1 MTTSKIVALHQP
13 CPSSTCGSSDAYCE
27 YEDGHGYC
35 FSCSTYFPSD
45 KELEPFVNT
54 DYTYEYLTHRGIYKE
69 SFAHYGVKTKVNA
82 EGKPIA
88 DGFPY
93 PNGAVKVRLLDKK
106 DYYWEQNGKEA
117 SKAGLFG
124 KDKFSSGGHKYVT
137 ITEGEY
143 DAISLYQVLRSPVV
157 SVQSAVSAHRD
168 CVVDRDFLNGFE
180 RIYIAFDADDPGR
193 EAAAAVA
200 KLFDYNRVF
209 FVKFTKRKD
218 ANEYVQNNDSEE
230 LRQIWWNSTTYR
242 PDNIISTLAEFKTAL
257 STSPGKGWELYPSNT
272 LNEMTYGIRTSETVL
287 ITARTGVGKTELM
300 HAIEYAALTET
311 DENVGAIY
319 LEEPKGNHLK
329 ALAGIHLGCPVHLP
343 DCGVSE
349 SEISAAIDTVVGRDD
364 RLHLYS
370 HFGSDDPRILEDT
383 IRFLVSARGCRLV
396 ILDHLTMVVAGRK
409 EDDERRA
416 LDYIST
422 RLTTMTQE
430 LDFALIL
437 ASHVNANMAARGSML
452 IEGNAHIHIQLD
464 RDPKDPDPLV
474 RKTTNFFIN
483 KNRPIS
489 RTGPAGSLIFDVD
502 KRRYHDPA
510 NDNFPVED
518 IGVVA

>member
-1 MTTSKIVALHQP
+1 MKVTNLHLP

-35 FSCSTYFPSD
+35 FSCKKYFPAN
-45 KELEPFVNT
+45 KELEPFVIDNF
-54 DYTYEYLTHRGIYKE
+54 TYEYLSHRGISKDT
-69 SFAHYGVKTKVNA
+69 FAHYNVKTKINN
-82 EGKPIA
+82 EGKPVA
-88 DGFPY
+88 VGFPY
-93 PNGAVKVRLLDKK
+93 PNGAVKVRRTDRKEF
-106 DYYWEQNGKEA
+106 YWEDNGKEA

-124 KDKFSSGGHKYVT
+124 KDRFSSGSHKYVT

-143 DAISLYQVLRSPVV
+143 DALALYQVLRSPVV
-157 SVQSAVSAHRD
+157 SVQSAASASRD
-168 CVVDRDFLNGFE
+168 CVVDRDYLNGFE

-200 KLFDYNRVF
+200 KLFDYNKVYW
-209 FVKFTKRKD
+209 VKFTKRKD
-218 ANEYVQNNDSEE
+218 ANDYLQHNEGEE

-242 PDNIISTLAEFKTAL
+242 PDNIISTLSEFKSAL
-257 STSPGKGWELYPSNT
+257 RTSPGEGWKLYPSVK
-272 LNEMTYGIRTSETVL
+272 LNEMTYGIRTSESVL
-287 ITARTGVGKTELM
+287 ITAKTGVGKTELM

-329 ALAGIHLGCPVHLP
+329 ALAGIHLQRPVHLP
-343 DCGVSE
+343 DCGVSDAE
-349 SEISAAIDTVVGRDD
+349 VDAAIEQVVGRDD

-396 ILDHLTMVVAGRK
+396 ILDHLTMVVAGLQG
-409 EDDERRA
+409 EDERKA
-416 LDYIST
+416 LDYLST
-422 RLTTMTQE
+422 RLTMMCVE
-430 LDFALIL
+430 LDFAFIV
-437 ASHVNANMAARGSML
+437 ASHVNDFMQTRGSRL
-452 IEGNAHIHIQLD
+452 IEGNCHIHVQLT

-474 RKTTNFFIN
+474 QKTTNFFIN

-489 RTGPAGSLIFDVD
+489 KTGPAGTLIFDTEL
-502 KRRYHDPA
+502 RRYHDPA
-510 NDNFPVED
+510 NDNFPLDE
-518 IGVVA
+518 GVAA